1 MYNVI
6 NVSITSVLYILKLL
20 RVNRKH
26 SHHKAKNINIYFL
39 FNLHEKIDIH

>member
-6 NVSITSVLYILKLL
+6 KVSITSVLYISKL
-20 RVNRKH
+20 RVNHKH
-26 SHHKAKNINIYFL
+26 SRHKAKNINIYFL